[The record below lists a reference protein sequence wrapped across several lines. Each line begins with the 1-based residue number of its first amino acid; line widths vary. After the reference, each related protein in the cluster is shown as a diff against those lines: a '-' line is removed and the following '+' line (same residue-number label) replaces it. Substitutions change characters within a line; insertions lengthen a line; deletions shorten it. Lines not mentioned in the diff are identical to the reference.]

1 IEQLDEHSER
11 PGRVVAV
18 LDPRDALPGPDGSM
32 PVREAVEE
40 YDATVVVLDRDAQA
54 SQPIVDQVALL

>member
-1 IEQLDEHSER
+1 M
-11 PGRVVAV
+11 